1 MLIHDV
7 SPEDVNATFKGAYF
21 IHNEKQTKAEVK
33 IFTPKGKLHYKSAES
48 EAIFDFQC
56 TFAGQYQ
63 IIILNKEVKTFK
75 FFRFLFFKKK
85 NREKALKS
93 LWRPIFSTKK
103 SILIRM

>member
-33 IFTPKGKLHYKSAES
+33 IFTPKGKLLYKSAES

-56 TFAGQYQ
+56 SFAGQYQ
-63 IIILNKEVKTFK
+63 IIILNKEVNTFK
-75 FFRFLFFKKK
+75 FFRLFIFPKK

-93 LWRPIFSTKK
+93 LWRLISSTKR

>member
-85 NREKALKS
+85 K
-93 LWRPIFSTKK
+93 
-103 SILIRM
+103 